1 MVTVVAVG
9 STILSVTVATGSF
22 TGVAGVSFAETSA
35 VAAALPENLKGTCVG
50 GRQFSSLH
58 APYSRY
64 PSIE

>member
-35 VAAALPENLKGTCVG
+35 VAAALPENLKGTCAG

-58 APYSRY
+58 AQYSRSPY
-64 PSIE
+64 IE